1 MPKKTF
7 FNLPPDKRQRI
18 IDAAYDI
25 FVEEE
30 YEKVSIR
37 AITKKAG
44 ISLGSFYKYF
54 DDKDELYLYLL
65 TSIEKKI
72 YDKEKEFKGI
82 FLLRKDYI
90 PIEKICSKREIEFD
104 KTWYKAPVEVMRK
117 FYFGEYSKEL
127 NSIIRDELIELKNS
141 GKLKDSLDID
151 FIFYLFVTLMFNI
164 LMYFREHNIEDH
176 DEKLKI
182 KNEFYTTLFLTGILK
197 AE

>member
-7 FNLPPDKRQRI
+7 FNLPPDKKQRI

-25 FVEEE
+25 FIEEE

-65 TSIEKKI
+65 TSIGKKI
-72 YDKEKEFKGI
+72 YDKEKEYEGI
-82 FLLRKDYI
+82 FLLRKGYI
-90 PIEKICSKREIEFD
+90 PLEKICSEKEIEFD

-127 NSIIRDELIELKNS
+127 NSIFRDELLELKNS
-141 GKLKDSLDID
+141 GKLKDSVDVD
-151 FIFYLFVTLMFNI
+151 FVFYLFVTSMFNI
-164 LMYFREHNIEDH
+164 LMYFREYDIE
-176 DEKLKI
+176 
-182 KNEFYTTLFLTGILK
+182 
-197 AE
+197 A